1 MLYRIKSAVFKNKIF
16 AIMKK
21 LFLISTICLM
31 AIVAQAQNDSVTI
44 SGKVTDFDGTPIDS
58 CTVCWM
64 NESFETITQAL
75 TNSEG
80 YYSAKIRKGNYN
92 AVAAIYE
99 PSYAHNALNTGLPE
113 NQHRLVGIS
122 LLTVTPFSISVIIEW
137 RHTVFTRSIFQ
148 VQYRPFKYM
157 FDL

>member
-1 MLYRIKSAVFKNKIF
+1 
-16 AIMKK
+16 MKK
-21 LFLISTICLM
+21 TFFILTLCLM
-31 AIVAQAQNDSVTI
+31 AMVAQAQNDSVMI

-113 NQHRLVGIS
+113 NQHRLE
-122 LLTVTPFSISVIIEW
+122 F
-137 RHTVFTRSIFQ
+137 
-148 VQYRPFKYM
+148 
-157 FDL
+157 

>member
-1 MLYRIKSAVFKNKIF
+1 VLYRIKSAVFKNKIF

-99 PSYAHNALNTGLPE
+99 LDYQRISIVWSFGL
-113 NQHRLVGIS
+113 GIS